1 MIFRRAAAHG
11 LVPGRGPTL
20 AVDATAFEP
29 RHASAAYAFARRR
42 TVPRRAQYPR
52 HPKLTLAVHT
62 ASHLIAGAWP
72 GEGPGAD
79 APGFGPVTRQA
90 VALLGRVTAAVADA
104 GFDTEGA
111 HVLCHQTLGIRRT
124 AIRLNPRRARQTRKW
139 PRTPY
144 RRAMRRGFAW
154 RLYRRRLQ
162 VESVISRVKRHLGS
176 ALTARRREH
185 QREEQVLR
193 VLTYNLMILHR
204 DPISFQQSQ
213 SDPIR
218 IDLTPAR
225 WPPSV
230 GSAPAPV

>member
-1 MIFRRAAAHG
+1 MIFHRAAAHG
-11 LVPGRGPTL
+11 LVPGRGSTV
-20 AVDATAFEP
+20 AVDATAFEL

-42 TVPRRAQYPR
+42 GVPRRAKYPR

-62 ASHLIAGAWP
+62 ASHLIAGALA

-79 APGFGPVTRQA
+79 GPGFAPVTRQA
-90 VALLGRVTAAVADA
+90 VALLGRVAAAVADA
-104 GFDTEGA
+104 GFDAESA
-111 HVLCHQTLGIRRT
+111 HVLCHKTLGIRRT
-124 AIRLNPRRARQTRKW
+124 AIRLNPRRTRKW

-144 RRAMRRGFAW
+144 RRAMRRRFAW
-154 RLYRRRLQ
+154 GLYRRRQQ

-204 DPISFQQSQ
+204 GPISFQQSR
-213 SDPIR
+213 SE
-218 IDLTPAR
+218 
-225 WPPSV
+225 S
-230 GSAPAPV
+230 